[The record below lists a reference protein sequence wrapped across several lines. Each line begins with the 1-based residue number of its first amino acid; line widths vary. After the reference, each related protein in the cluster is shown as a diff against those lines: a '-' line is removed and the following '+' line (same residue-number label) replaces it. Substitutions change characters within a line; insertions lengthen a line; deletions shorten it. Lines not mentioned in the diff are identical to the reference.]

1 MILKLNPF
9 QHEVLCVATEIFL
22 TFALTT
28 AFDNTT
34 DMGRRE
40 SYTYLVD
47 IQGHR
52 QGGYTC
58 TYGFIKVHIAPT
70 FFEDDGNKRG

>member
-1 MILKLNPF
+1 MILKLNPL
-9 QHEVLCVATEIFL
+9 QYEVLCVATEIFL

-40 SYTYLVD
+40 SYT
-47 IQGHR
+47 
-52 QGGYTC
+52 
-58 TYGFIKVHIAPT
+58 
-70 FFEDDGNKRG
+70 